1 MLTNKNIRNISII
14 AHVDHG
20 KSTLADR
27 LIELSGLITR
37 GDHNDQILDN
47 MDLERERGI
56 TIKSQPI
63 RLIFDDLTINLIDTP
78 GHVDFSYE
86 VSRAL
91 IACDG
96 AILLVD
102 GTKGVQAQTFA
113 HSYAAI
119 EAGLDI
125 IPVINKIDSV
135 DADIHNVSQQ
145 IHNLIGSNDEEIFNI
160 SAKTGKGVEDL
171 INEIPNLITPPE
183 EKSEKVNA
191 LIFDSYF
198 DSYKGVVASVRVF
211 GGEIKKEM
219 NLKLVN
225 SGFKFDTN
233 ELGYFDLNPK
243 KSDNLKFGEVGYIV
257 TGAKDLSQIRVGD
270 TLVAGD
276 DEKPIILS
284 EYEESQ
290 PTVFSSIFPSDSDDF
305 TKLRE
310 SLDKYVLND
319 ASFVFEPETSSA
331 FGFGFR
337 CGFLGLLHLEIVIER
352 LEREFDLSLIVTPP
366 SVEFKMIRNNDE
378 ERVIRNPSI
387 LDEYTDIKK
396 LQERVCEVDLLFPKE
411 YLGSIMTLL
420 NDKRGVQEDLNY
432 LSTTMVKLKYKIP
445 LLELVSG
452 FYDTLKSISQGFA
465 SIDYKILDFE
475 DGNLVKLDILVNGMV
490 VDSFSSILSKESADF
505 IGRNRVKKLA
515 ELIPRQQFDIP
526 IQAAIGSR
534 ILSRET
540 VKALRKDVTAKCY
553 GGDITRKKKLLEK
566 QKDGKKKMKQFGKV
580 SIPQD
585 AFLNYFKSGE

>member
-540 VKALRKDVTAKCY
+540 VKALRKDVTAKLY
-553 GGDITRKKKLLEK
+553 GGDVTRKRKLLEK
-566 QKDGKKKMKQFGKV
+566 QKEGKKKMRNIGSVEVPKEAFKEFLKQ
-580 SIPQD
+580 
-585 AFLNYFKSGE
+585 

>member
-63 RLIFDDLTINLIDTP
+63 RLIFDDLIINLIDTP

-420 NDKRGVQEDLNY
+420 NDKRGVQEDLSY

-505 IGRNRVKKLA
+505 IGRNRVKKLS

-540 VKALRKDVTAKCY
+540 VKALRKDVTAKLY
-553 GGDITRKKKLLEK
+553 GGDVTRKRKLLEK
-566 QKDGKKKMKQFGKV
+566 QKEGKKKMRNIGSVEVPKEAFKEFLKQ
-580 SIPQD
+580 
-585 AFLNYFKSGE
+585 